1 MNKFRKFALAVIIF
15 LCFVIVGLNA
25 YVVTKWSDSTGR
37 IHRVEAKRLA
47 REMSLT
53 TATDVIEDIDLSKY
67 YTIVRVSIFN
77 EDDICNNDYVVEN
90 VNGTLYRI
98 EYREHSNQG
107 TLIILNA
114 VLFGVLIFTVLLF
127 VYIQRKILKPFADM
141 TVLTTELAKGNLS
154 VPVKE
159 EKSRYFGKFLW
170 GMDMLRENLEESKE
184 KELEYQKEKKTL
196 ILSLSHDIKT
206 PLSAI
211 ELYNKAL
218 SKGLYDTD
226 EKKQEVY
233 AGIEKNIGDIRKY
246 VEEITNA
253 SREDFLNLQVRE
265 GEFYLA
271 NVMDKITS
279 YYGDK
284 LAGLHTEF
292 VVDTYSNVLL
302 KGDEDRITEVLQNVM
317 ENAIKYGDGKKV
329 AITFS
334 EEEDYRLIHIANTG
348 TSIEEEEMLH
358 LFDSFYRGKN
368 SKNIKG
374 SGLGLYICK
383 TLMRMMEGEIYAE
396 SEGDMFAVVVVIKKV

>member
-15 LCFVIVGLNA
+15 QCFVIAGLNV
-25 YVVTKWSDSTGR
+25 YTVTKWNDSTGR

-47 REMSLT
+47 GEMSRTT
-53 TATDVIEDIDLSKY
+53 TANAIEDINLSNY
-67 YTIVRVSIFN
+67 TTIVRVRIFN

-98 EYREHSNQG
+98 EYREHSNRS
-107 TLIILNA
+107 TVIILNA
-114 VLFGVLIFTVLLF
+114 VLFGVLVFTVLLF

-154 VPVKE
+154 VPIKE
-159 EKSRYFGKFLW
+159 EKSKYFGKFLW

-246 VEEITNA
+246 VEEITKA

-271 NVMDKITS
+271 NVMDKIVP
-279 YYGDK
+279 YYADK
-284 LAGLHTEF
+284 LGRLHTEF

-302 KGDEDRITEVLQNVM
+302 KGDEDRITEVLQNIM

-329 AITFS
+329 TITFS
-334 EEEDYRLIHIANTG
+334 EEEDYGLIHIANTG
-348 TSIEEEEMLH
+348 ASIEEEEMLH

-383 TLMRMMEGEIYAE
+383 TLMRMMDGEIYAE
-396 SEGDMFAVVVVIKKV
+396 VEGDIFMVVVVIKKV

>member
-90 VNGTLYRI
+90 VNGTLYSI

-170 GMDMLRENLEESKE
+170 GMDMLRENLEERKE

-196 ILSLSHDIKT
+196 ILSLSHDFKT
-206 PLSAI
+206 TLSAI

-374 SGLGLYICK
+374 TGLGLYIC
-383 TLMRMMEGEIYAE
+383 
-396 SEGDMFAVVVVIKKV
+396 

>member
-37 IHRVEAKRLA
+37 IHKVEAKRLA

>member
-358 LFDSFYRGKN
+358 LFD
-368 SKNIKG
+368 
-374 SGLGLYICK
+374 
-383 TLMRMMEGEIYAE
+383 
-396 SEGDMFAVVVVIKKV
+396 

>member
-37 IHRVEAKRLA
+37 IPRVEAKRLA